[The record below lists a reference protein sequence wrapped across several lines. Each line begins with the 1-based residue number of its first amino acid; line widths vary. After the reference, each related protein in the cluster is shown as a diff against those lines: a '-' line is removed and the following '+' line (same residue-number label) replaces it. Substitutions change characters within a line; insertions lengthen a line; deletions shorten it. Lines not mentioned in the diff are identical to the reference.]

1 MAVMVQPGSAVR
13 VEGRGP
19 KFGSQ
24 AANPPSTVIAVPV
37 TSWHQAFGIVVLTVS
52 TTGIARIVGFA
63 DPGLLGRFG
72 FPPTWR

>member
-1 MAVMVQPGSAVR
+1 VAGLGSPGEWRMFPV
-13 VEGRGP
+13 
-19 KFGSQ
+19 
-24 AANPPSTVIAVPV
+24 AANGQPAAAVYRLGDGGA
-37 TSWHQAFGIVVLTVS
+37 HQAFGIVVLTVS